1 MNRLISASLTEY
13 LQQRRKNNMAKEI
26 SFEEQMKK
34 LQEIVEKLE
43 RNDIDLDE
51 SIRLYEEGLRL
62 SKQLKEQLEGF
73 EEKIAALNKGE
84 EDE

>member
-1 MNRLISASLTEY
+1 
-13 LQQRRKNNMAKEI
+13 MAKEI

-51 SIRLYEEGLRL
+51 SIRLYEEGLKL

-73 EEKIAALNKGE
+73 EEKIAALNKGT

>member
-1 MNRLISASLTEY
+1 
-13 LQQRRKNNMAKEI
+13 MAKEI

>member
-1 MNRLISASLTEY
+1 
-13 LQQRRKNNMAKEI
+13 MAKEI

-51 SIRLYEEGLRL
+51 SIRLYEEGLKL